1 MRDIYLIIGALNEEV
16 DALLKRM
23 ENIESLESRGVSYYT
38 GKLSGQNC
46 VLALSG
52 VGKVNAA
59 YTTTVLTGMFDV
71 CEIINIGSAGGLD
84 VNQNVGDLVIADE
97 LKYHDLDFGNAP
109 VDERYFFYP
118 KTHDFEKVLIQL
130 GLPYH
135 KGLIVSG
142 DQFVMKDSDAF
153 KNIQLKFPSAIAVEM
168 EATAVAAVAKKRG
181 IPCIV
186 LRALSDVTHHDDND
200 LVFEDYLVLASENS
214 AKLCSAY
221 MESRTP

>member
-1 MRDIYLIIGALNEEV
+1 MKDIYLMIGALKEEV

-23 ENIESLESRGVSYYT
+23 NDIESDESHGVPYYRGT
-38 GKLSGQNC
+38 LSGQKC

-71 CEIINIGSAGGLD
+71 REIINIGSAGGLD
-84 VNQNVGDLVIADE
+84 ENQKVGDLVIADE
-97 LKYHDLDFGNAP
+97 LKYHDLSFGDVP
-109 VDERYFFYP
+109 VDDRYFFYP
-118 KTHDFEKVLIQL
+118 KTQDFEKILIQL
-130 GLPYH
+130 DLPYH

-142 DQFVMKDSDAF
+142 DQFVTKDSDAF

-186 LRALSDVTHHDDND
+186 LRALSDVTHHDNND
-200 LVFEDYLVLASENS
+200 QMFEDYLELASENS

-221 MESRTP
+221 MESKTP